1 MSDTDFKAVPMQ
13 LEEARYSYR
22 NSQQIN
28 SQTGLIGYLRADM
41 GTNGNEFWSTW
52 NDYRK
57 DLKTDDFKSEFDDVI
72 NSFREKD
79 SFFLTARP

>member
-22 NSQQIN
+22 NSQQIS

-57 DLKTDDFKSEFDDVI
+57 DLKTDDFKSEFDEI
-72 NSFREKD
+72 HSERKD